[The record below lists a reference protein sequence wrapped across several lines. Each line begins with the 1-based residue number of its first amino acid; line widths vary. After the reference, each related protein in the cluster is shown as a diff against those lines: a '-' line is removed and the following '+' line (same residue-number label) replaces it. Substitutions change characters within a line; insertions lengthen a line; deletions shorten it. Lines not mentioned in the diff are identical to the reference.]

1 MRTVTIGAK
10 AVGEGC
16 PAFIVAEAG
25 MNHNSDPEIAKM
37 LIKEAADADA
47 DAIKFQNYTAEK
59 LVTKTAPKYYVDTM
73 EQWRQKDK
81 PKGYQIDEFQLLDK
95 LPEETYYDM
104 MELCDEL
111 GIILL
116 STPFDEESADF
127 LEELGV
133 PAFKI
138 ASADITYHSF
148 LQYIACKSRPMILST
163 GCATIGEIDE
173 ALEVIYSTGNQDVIL
188 LHCTLSYPAEISDAN
203 LNMMKTMQ
211 KVYPEIPIGLSDHTL
226 GALVPVIAASHGAKL
241 IEKHYT
247 IDKSLPD
254 STDHFMSVD
263 PKELRMMVKDIRLA
277 EASLG
282 LSTKKPVESEK
293 DALLYARRSVVA
305 KVNIPKGTIITKDM
319 IFCKRP
325 GTGIAPKFTD
335 IVTGRKTKVDIEEDT
350 VITFEMI

>member
-1 MRTVTIGAK
+1 MRTIKIGGK
-10 AVGEGC
+10 AVGEDC

-25 MNHNSDPEIAKM
+25 MNHNSDPEIAKK
-37 LIKEAADADA
+37 LIQEAAAAGA
-47 DAIKFQNYTAEK
+47 DAIKFQNYSAEK

-73 EQWRQKDK
+73 EQWRRKDK
-81 PKGYQIDEFQLLDK
+81 PKGYQIKEFQLLDK
-95 LPEETYYDM
+95 LPKGTYHEM
-104 MELCDEL
+104 MELCEDL

-127 LEELGV
+127 LEEIGV
-133 PAFKI
+133 LAFKI

-148 LQYIACKSRPMILST
+148 LQYVAQKSRPIILST

-211 KVYPEIPIGLSDHTL
+211 QVYPEIPIGLSDHTL
-226 GALVPVIAASHGAKL
+226 GTLVPIIAASHGAKL

-263 PKELRMMVKDIRLA
+263 PKELTMMVRDIRLA

-293 DALLYARRSVVA
+293 DALLYARRSVVS
-305 KVNIPKGTIITKDM
+305 KVDIPKGTIITNDM
-319 IFCKRP
+319 IACKRP
-325 GTGIAPKFTD
+325 GTGIAPKLMD
-335 IVTGRKTKVDIEEDT
+335 IVIGRKAKVDIEEDT
-350 VITFEMI
+350 VITFDMI